1 MNTWTS
7 LSNDIAAAV
16 EQAAPS
22 VVHVHGRRRVAAGLV
37 VAENLIITPA
47 NVDEDTVAVRLGNG
61 QAAEGSVLGRIG
73 HMHLTVVRV
82 DGLGLLPLTPGD
94 EPKPGSLAVAVGRTW
109 SGNVMAMVA
118 PIAVVGGPL
127 SLSRRSLGGG
137 GAANSLDRVIRIQ
150 QSPHGAIHG
159 GALIGDS
166 GRALGIITSM
176 DIRGTTVVI
185 PAAIA
190 WPAATQVAATGGTKQ
205 GFLGVS
211 SMPVAIPER
220 QRGGRPDAS
229 GLLINQVATKS
240 PADAAGLLVG
250 DIIVAFD
257 RQAVHDGEELVT
269 RLRGDRVGKA
279 VPLTVLRGGSPVDVT
294 VTVGERPSR

>member
-1 MNTWTS
+1 MSTWTS

-22 VVHVHGRRRVAAGLV
+22 IVQVHGRRRVAAGLV
-37 VAENLIITPA
+37 VAENLVLTPA
-47 NVDEDTVAVRLGNG
+47 AVDDDKVPVRSGSG
-61 QAAEGSVLGRIG
+61 QTTEGVVLGRIG
-73 HMHLTVVRV
+73 HMGLTMVRV
-82 DGLGLLPLTPGD
+82 EGLGLRPLTPGD
-94 EPKPGSLAVAVGRTW
+94 EPKPGSLAVSVGRTW
-109 SGNVMAMVA
+109 SGGVMAMLA

-127 SLSRRSLGGG
+127 RTGRAS
-137 GAANSLDRVIRIQ
+137 AIDRVIRIQ
-150 QSPHGAIHG
+150 QSPHGAING

-166 GRALGIITSM
+166 GRVLGIITSM

-185 PAAIA
+185 PASIA
-190 WPAATQVAATGGTKQ
+190 WAAATQVAATGGTRQ

-220 QRGGRPDAS
+220 QRAGRSDAS
-229 GLLINQVATKS
+229 GLLINHIAKQS
-240 PADAAGLLVG
+240 PAEAAGLLVG

-257 RQAVHDGEELVT
+257 RQAVHDGEELIT

-279 VPLTVLRGGSPVDVT
+279 VPVTVLRGGSPVDVS
-294 VTVGERPSR
+294 VTVAERPSR

>member
-7 LSNDIAAAV
+7 LSSDIAAAV

-22 VVHVHGRRRVAAGLV
+22 IVQVHGRRRMAAGLV
-37 VAENLIITPA
+37 VADNLVITPA
-47 NVDEDTVAVRLGNG
+47 HVDEDKIAVRLGNG
-61 QAAEGSVLGRIG
+61 QTAEGVALGRVG
-73 HMHLTVVRV
+73 HMNLSVVRV

-127 SLSRRSLGGG
+127 RTSKASSI
-137 GAANSLDRVIRIQ
+137 DRVIRIQ
-150 QSPHGAIHG
+150 QSPHGAITG

-166 GRALGIITSM
+166 GRALGIVTAM
-176 DIRGTTVVI
+176 DIRDTTVVI
-185 PAAIA
+185 PASIA

-211 SMPVAIPER
+211 SMPVGIPER
-220 QRGGRPDAS
+220 QRGGHGEA
-229 GLLINQVATKS
+229 GLLISQIARQS
-240 PADAAGLLVG
+240 PAEAAGLLVG

-257 RQAVHDGEELVT
+257 RQAVRDGEELLT
-269 RLRGDRVGKA
+269 RLRGDRVGKS

>member
-7 LSNDIAAAV
+7 LSNEIAAAV

-22 VVHVHGRRRVAAGLV
+22 IVQVHGRRRVAAGLV
-37 VAENLIITPA
+37 VAENLVLTPA
-47 NVDEDTVAVRLGNG
+47 SVDEEQVAVRLGNG
-61 QAAEGSVLGRIG
+61 QTAEGAALGRIG
-73 HMHLTVVRV
+73 HMGLTVLRV
-82 DGLGLLPLTPGD
+82 DTLGQRPLTPGD

-109 SGNVMAMVA
+109 SGNVIAMLA
-118 PIAVVGGPL
+118 PVAVVGGPL
-127 SLSRRSLGGG
+127 RTSRAGSI
-137 GAANSLDRVIRIQ
+137 DRVIRIQ
-150 QSPHGAIHG
+150 QSPHGAING

-166 GRALGIITSM
+166 GRVLGIITSI
-176 DIRGTTVVI
+176 DIRDTTVVI
-185 PAAIA
+185 PASIA
-190 WPAATQVAATGGTKQ
+190 WAAATQVAATGGTKQ

-211 SMPVAIPER
+211 STPVAIPER
-220 QRGGRPDAS
+220 QRAGQSHAS
-229 GLLINQVATKS
+229 GLLISQVAQQS

-257 RQAVHDGEELVT
+257 RQAVRDGEELMT

-279 VPLTVLRGGSPVDVT
+279 VPVTVLRGGSPVDVT